1 MKLSFKKS
9 IVLIIFAAVLIQIGS
24 QFIYIHRIA
33 ENSAK
38 RLLSYTNTTVKQI
51 ENNLDSAFKSIAYTT
66 TYFSI
71 NSAVQQFLSEEEQLE
86 KYKMLTFVND
96 TCQAAMAMNSQIQ
109 TALLFDKEG
118 NCEFSYSS
126 SEMKFHEELKK
137 IERECYREAV
147 NNRFIFYQ
155 GDDGR
160 EMLLCITPIYSNK
173 AAIFTESQRIGT
185 VMLVIRPNA
194 IMKVLEE
201 TGNSEEVEFYLL
213 DPEGRIMAANSGAD
227 TLERDLRGFTY
238 LEREIWGEQG
248 FRIVAKINNHQVV
261 KEYDLFKSQM
271 LLSCAIMVGMLLLI
285 GWLFNQTIAHPIDR
299 LIGEVAELGT
309 NRRKKQITGKYHFQL
324 TLLESEIYALRSQIN
339 PHFLYN
345 TLQCMG
351 GIALMNDQPVV
362 AEMAANM
369 AEIFRYSIKEGDKV
383 SMEEEADFLR
393 KYLDI
398 CDVRFNGRFKWRIE
412 LEEGLESL
420 HIDKMILQ
428 PLVENAVYHGLEKR
442 TAPGGMLWIQGE
454 KEGKS
459 LIFRIT
465 DNGCGPDEEQLALL
479 QATLENKELLE
490 QERRARKR
498 IGLVNI
504 QSRLK
509 LMYGD
514 AGGLTF
520 GRKEGMTIVTVKLPI
535 DIQEGR

>member
-1 MKLSFKKS
+1 M
-9 IVLIIFAAVLIQIGS
+9 
-24 QFIYIHRIA
+24 
-33 ENSAK
+33 
-38 RLLSYTNTTVKQI
+38 
-51 ENNLDSAFKSIAYTT
+51 
-66 TYFSI
+66 
-71 NSAVQQFLSEEEQLE
+71 
-86 KYKMLTFVND
+86 
-96 TCQAAMAMNSQIQ
+96 
-109 TALLFDKEG
+109 
-118 NCEFSYSS
+118 
-126 SEMKFHEELKK
+126 
-137 IERECYREAV
+137 
-147 NNRFIFYQ
+147 
-155 GDDGR
+155 
-160 EMLLCITPIYSNK
+160 
-173 AAIFTESQRIGT
+173 
-185 VMLVIRPNA
+185 
-194 IMKVLEE
+194 
-201 TGNSEEVEFYLL
+201 
-213 DPEGRIMAANSGAD
+213 
-227 TLERDLRGFTY
+227 
-238 LEREIWGEQG
+238 
-248 FRIVAKINNHQVV
+248 V

-324 TLLESEIYALRSQIN
+324 TPLVDKMNEMLRNNDQMSHRIFETQKRLYESD
-339 PHFLYN
+339 

>member
-1 MKLSFKKS
+1 
-9 IVLIIFAAVLIQIGS
+9 
-24 QFIYIHRIA
+24 
-33 ENSAK
+33 
-38 RLLSYTNTTVKQI
+38 
-51 ENNLDSAFKSIAYTT
+51 
-66 TYFSI
+66 
-71 NSAVQQFLSEEEQLE
+71 
-86 KYKMLTFVND
+86 
-96 TCQAAMAMNSQIQ
+96 
-109 TALLFDKEG
+109 
-118 NCEFSYSS
+118 
-126 SEMKFHEELKK
+126 
-137 IERECYREAV
+137 
-147 NNRFIFYQ
+147 
-155 GDDGR
+155 
-160 EMLLCITPIYSNK
+160 MLLCITPIYSNK

-324 TLLESEIYALRSQIN
+324 TPLVDKMNEMLRNNDQMSHRIFETQKRLYESELVKNESEIYALRSQIN